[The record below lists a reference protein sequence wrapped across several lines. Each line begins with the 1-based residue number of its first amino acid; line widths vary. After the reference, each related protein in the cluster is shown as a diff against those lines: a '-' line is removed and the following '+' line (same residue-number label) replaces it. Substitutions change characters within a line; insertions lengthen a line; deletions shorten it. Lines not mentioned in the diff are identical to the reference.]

1 MSTGRWPQPLLSE
14 RNYLPNSLFS
24 KYNALQAQLRRTLGD
39 LTLEAN
45 YTWSHEMDDQ
55 VNVFAGFEDPLDP
68 RHDIGNG
75 DWDVRNNITASAVY
89 NFPRLEH
96 SSSLLRE
103 AIGGWQASSILQ
115 ARSGLGQNVEVT
127 SGFFGNFM
135 RPDVVPG
142 VPVKLPNVSWPNSS
156 YNINAFAMNP
166 NSTESMAI
174 LQPSGRWAATRCADP
189 LLLNGIC
196 QASRTSL

>member
-1 MSTGRWPQPLLSE
+1 MS
-14 RNYLPNSLFS
+14 LPS
-24 KYNALQAQLRRTLGD
+24 
-39 LTLEAN
+39 
-45 YTWSHEMDDQ
+45 
-55 VNVFAGFEDPLDP
+55 FEDPLDP

-127 SGFFGNFM
+127 SGSSSISCVLTLFL
-135 RPDVVPG
+135 G

-156 YNINAFAMNP
+156 
-166 NSTESMAI
+166 
-174 LQPSGRWAATRCADP
+174 
-189 LLLNGIC
+189 
-196 QASRTSL
+196 